1 MNKTHRIVWST
12 VRQAYVVAHEFA
24 TACGKPAATR
34 VAAAC
39 VTSLLGTMPALAD
52 WIDLPSSTITTIV
65 NAGDRVILPAGESID
80 VSDGPAVRITGIQNG
95 MITSSFVNDGHIHA
109 SGAYTAIEIDSNTL
123 GGFANHDHI
132 AGSNGGV
139 LFSGTNVLGVQNSGR
154 VEGFTTHGIEFR
166 HATLNTISEDSTVF
180 INETGGHV
188 SSANQ
193 SALDINTG
201 STAYGDI
208 INQGNMGGGKHALS
222 IRDSTVYGQI
232 LNAGT
237 MAATMLGA
245 TSSILIS
252 GSTITGPVADAAGN
266 RVAIENR
273 GQLQTGLVVDNSVIN
288 GTIINR
294 GVIASDTPPNGGP
307 GDSHAVS
314 VQSDSNITGLI
325 NEATGVINGG
335 VAIAGAVGTAG
346 LINAGTINTQVEG
359 LLYQDG
365 DMAGS
370 IRNTGTMT
378 GFQAS
383 WDALHAEGIVVLN
396 AQVAGGVQNAGS
408 IAGVNSGIRLDNAQI
423 TGGLRNEAGAAIT
436 LAPLRDDDDPSTR
449 RGSAILVNGGQVSG
463 GILNAGTLDASS
475 GRSGIELANHAKVN
489 GNVVNSGTIHASL
502 GGVVVSDSTVNGLI
516 DNQGTIQTGH
526 LNNLYVSDING
537 VLITGASTLNGITGA
552 DGNKL
557 AIRNS
562 GTITSNN
569 GTSLKISGIPD
580 LAAPQP
586 TSAGSMGPEMPP
598 LTIHG
603 NIVNEATGTLDNS
616 NGGQDAVA
624 IEYAYIDGSLINNG
638 KLLTRGTGINMNQ
651 SWITDNLV
659 NNGEIQM
666 DGGIAMTINNTRID
680 GQLANSGKITG
691 SSESYGIELDHAT
704 LSQGFMNA
712 ATGEIK
718 SLVDTL
724 YITDSTI
731 TGGILNAGRIESTDS
746 DGMNTNRLVLN
757 GNLDNRG
764 TILAR
769 DNGLELQDSAIRGS
783 VLNSGTIVAGRDG
796 IHLTRDGDDPM
807 TVSGDIRNSGRI
819 EGTNGSAI
827 LLEHGTTVQGAIVNT
842 ATGRLFGN
850 FAGIEVD
857 GAVLAGGIDNA
868 GLITGNN
875 YGIALA
881 DTTAGGIQITGAVG
895 AGSAAIFLTGNTD
908 AGGLTL
914 QGQAGKPALL
924 DSQGY
929 AVLVVQPSPAQRSR
943 DEARLGGMTMAGHAG
958 VHGDIYAPGERVT
971 VTGKDNYLSGA
982 LDIRQ
987 LTVQAGGELALDK
1000 LESTSARNTM
1010 LQAGMASD
1018 EPPFLTDALKTAD
1031 GVQNSG
1037 RLALARPADYR
1048 ITGNYAQSAD
1058 ATLAV
1063 RATGNTT
1070 YSKLKISNTATLAS
1084 GTRIDVDVRQDS
1096 EIRAGASSSDTL
1108 FSRNRLPD
1116 VIQAAQLV
1124 SDGTFRVSDNS
1135 ALFDFS
1141 AEKTGNNVDLVL
1153 QRAGGDSKSV
1163 YLEQIVSDQQ
1173 SSAPLANRGA
1183 ARALDQITD
1192 RLVNT
1197 GSAGEM
1203 APVINAL
1210 GRISTQSGLVRAVE
1224 QLTPALHSAA
1234 LSAVSDSLGAI
1245 NRVVQ
1250 ARIEGNRGLSSG
1262 EEPSGERYVWVKPFG
1277 SHARQEARSETA
1289 GFTANTGGMVFGA
1302 DTAVHPRLRLGGA
1315 FAYAHS
1321 NVDGQSSSAPQS
1333 SKVDVYQLIGYGS
1346 VQLDDITEFNF
1357 QLDGGR
1363 NRNKGERQLPFMSAI
1378 ASSDYDSTSYHAG
1391 AGLGRTFA
1399 FGSGMSNTPSVRLDY
1414 TRIKED
1420 AYRETGAGA
1429 ASLVNDARSVEQLLL
1444 AVDNR
1449 ITLPLDERQSV
1460 ALNFGAAF
1468 DLMNDGAQL
1477 TSAFAGEPGAVFSTR
1492 ATDQSRWLWRAGL
1505 GYTHKADTGKG
1516 GLEIT
1521 GRLDGEWRKGGYSNG
1536 TASVKARY
1544 AF

>member
-39 VTSLLGTMPALAD
+39 AASLLGTTPALAD
-52 WIDLPSSTITTIV
+52 WIDLPSSTITTIANV
-65 NAGDRVILPAGESID
+65 GDYVTLPAGESID

-109 SGAYTAIEIDSNTL
+109 TGAYTAIEIDSNTL

-166 HATLNTISEDSTVF
+166 HATLNTISEDSTAF

-188 SSANQ
+188 SSTHQ

-201 STAYGDI
+201 STVYGDI
-208 INQGNMGGGKHALS
+208 INQGSMDGWDHALS
-222 IRDSTVYGQI
+222 IRDSTVNGQI

-266 RVAIENR
+266 RVAIENS
-273 GQLQTGLVVDNSVIN
+273 GLLQTGLIVDDSVIN
-288 GTIINR
+288 GTIVNR

-307 GDSHAVS
+307 ACSNYAVS
-314 VQSDSNITGLI
+314 VQSGSSITGLV

-346 LINAGTINTQVEG
+346 LLNAGTINTQVEG

-365 DMAGS
+365 AMAGS

-449 RGSAILVNGGQVSG
+449 RGGAILVNAGQVSG
-463 GILNAGTLDASS
+463 GILNAGTLNTSS

-489 GNVVNSGTIHASL
+489 GNVVNSGTIHALL

-526 LNNLYVSDING
+526 LNNLYASDVTG
-537 VLITGASTLNGITGA
+537 VLITGTSTLNGITGA

-580 LAAPQP
+580 PESPEFLA
-586 TSAGSMGPEMPP
+586 
-598 LTIHG
+598 IHG
-603 NIVNEATGTLDNS
+603 NIVNEATGILDNS
-616 NGGQDAVA
+616 HAGQDAVA

-638 KLLTRGTGINMNQ
+638 KLLTRGTGISMNQ
-651 SWITDNLV
+651 SWITGNLV
-659 NNGEIQM
+659 NNGDILIE
-666 DGGIAMTINNTRID
+666 DSTAMAINNTRID
-680 GQLANSGKITG
+680 GQLANSGKIV
-691 SSESYGIELDHAT
+691 SSGESNGIQLDNTT

-718 SLVDTL
+718 VFGDALH
-724 YITDSTI
+724 ITDSSI
-731 TGGILNAGRIESTDS
+731 TGGILNAGRIESTDY
-746 DGMNTNRLVLN
+746 DGMDTSRLVLN
-757 GNLDNRG
+757 GNLDNQG
-764 TILAR
+764 TIQAG
-769 DNGLELQDSAIRGS
+769 DNGLKLQDSVIRGS
-783 VLNSGTIVAGRDG
+783 VINSGTIVAGGDG
-796 IHLTRDGDDPM
+796 IYLTGDDNPM
-807 TVSGDIRNSGRI
+807 TVSGDIRNSDRI
-819 EGTNGSAI
+819 EARDGSAI
-827 LLEHGTTVQGAIVNT
+827 RLRNNTTVQGAIVNT
-842 ATGRLFGN
+842 ATGRLFGTY
-850 FAGIEVD
+850 AGIEVD
-857 GAVLAGGIDNA
+857 
-868 GLITGNN
+868 
-875 YGIALA
+875 
-881 DTTAGGIQITGAVG
+881 G

-987 LTVQAGGELALDK
+987 LTVQAGGELVLDK

-1010 LQAGMASD
+1010 RQAGMASD

-1108 FSRNRLPD
+1108 FSRNRLPG
-1116 VIQAAQLV
+1116 VIQAAQLI

-1173 SSAPLANRGA
+1173 SSVPLANRGA

-1210 GRISTQSGLVRAVE
+1210 GRISTQSGLARAVE

-1262 EEPSGERYVWVKPFG
+1262 EELSGERYVWVKPFG

-1289 GFTANTGGMVFGA
+1289 SFTANTGGMVFGA

-1363 NRNKGERQLPFMSAI
+1363 NRNKGERQLPFMNTI

>member
-1 MNKTHRIVWST
+1 
-12 VRQAYVVAHEFA
+12 
-24 TACGKPAATR
+24 
-34 VAAAC
+34 
-39 VTSLLGTMPALAD
+39 
-52 WIDLPSSTITTIV
+52 
-65 NAGDRVILPAGESID
+65 
-80 VSDGPAVRITGIQNG
+80 
-95 MITSSFVNDGHIHA
+95 
-109 SGAYTAIEIDSNTL
+109 
-123 GGFANHDHI
+123 
-132 AGSNGGV
+132 
-139 LFSGTNVLGVQNSGR
+139 
-154 VEGFTTHGIEFR
+154 
-166 HATLNTISEDSTVF
+166 
-180 INETGGHV
+180 
-188 SSANQ
+188 
-193 SALDINTG
+193 
-201 STAYGDI
+201 
-208 INQGNMGGGKHALS
+208 
-222 IRDSTVYGQI
+222 
-232 LNAGT
+232 
-237 MAATMLGA
+237 
-245 TSSILIS
+245 
-252 GSTITGPVADAAGN
+252 
-266 RVAIENR
+266 
-273 GQLQTGLVVDNSVIN
+273 
-288 GTIINR
+288 
-294 GVIASDTPPNGGP
+294 
-307 GDSHAVS
+307 
-314 VQSDSNITGLI
+314 
-325 NEATGVINGG
+325 
-335 VAIAGAVGTAG
+335 
-346 LINAGTINTQVEG
+346 
-359 LLYQDG
+359 
-365 DMAGS
+365 
-370 IRNTGTMT
+370 
-378 GFQAS
+378 
-383 WDALHAEGIVVLN
+383 
-396 AQVAGGVQNAGS
+396 
-408 IAGVNSGIRLDNAQI
+408 
-423 TGGLRNEAGAAIT
+423 
-436 LAPLRDDDDPSTR
+436 
-449 RGSAILVNGGQVSG
+449 
-463 GILNAGTLDASS
+463 
-475 GRSGIELANHAKVN
+475 
-489 GNVVNSGTIHASL
+489 
-502 GGVVVSDSTVNGLI
+502 
-516 DNQGTIQTGH
+516 
-526 LNNLYVSDING
+526 
-537 VLITGASTLNGITGA
+537 
-552 DGNKL
+552 
-557 AIRNS
+557 
-562 GTITSNN
+562 
-569 GTSLKISGIPD
+569 
-580 LAAPQP
+580 
-586 TSAGSMGPEMPP
+586 
-598 LTIHG
+598 
-603 NIVNEATGTLDNS
+603 
-616 NGGQDAVA
+616 
-624 IEYAYIDGSLINNG
+624 
-638 KLLTRGTGINMNQ
+638 
-651 SWITDNLV
+651 
-659 NNGEIQM
+659 
-666 DGGIAMTINNTRID
+666 
-680 GQLANSGKITG
+680 
-691 SSESYGIELDHAT
+691 
-704 LSQGFMNA
+704 
-712 ATGEIK
+712 
-718 SLVDTL
+718 
-724 YITDSTI
+724 
-731 TGGILNAGRIESTDS
+731 
-746 DGMNTNRLVLN
+746 
-757 GNLDNRG
+757 
-764 TILAR
+764 
-769 DNGLELQDSAIRGS
+769 
-783 VLNSGTIVAGRDG
+783 
-796 IHLTRDGDDPM
+796 
-807 TVSGDIRNSGRI
+807 
-819 EGTNGSAI
+819 
-827 LLEHGTTVQGAIVNT
+827 
-842 ATGRLFGN
+842 
-850 FAGIEVD
+850 
-857 GAVLAGGIDNA
+857 
-868 GLITGNN
+868 
-875 YGIALA
+875 
-881 DTTAGGIQITGAVG
+881 
-895 AGSAAIFLTGNTD
+895 
-908 AGGLTL
+908 
-914 QGQAGKPALL
+914 
-924 DSQGY
+924 
-929 AVLVVQPSPAQRSR
+929 
-943 DEARLGGMTMAGHAG
+943 MTMAGHAG

-987 LTVQAGGELALDK
+987 LTVQAGGELVLDK

-1010 LQAGMASD
+1010 RQAGMASD
-1018 EPPFLTDALKTAD
+1018 GLPFLTDALKTAD

-1096 EIRAGASSSDTL
+1096 EIRASASSSDTL
-1108 FSRNRLPD
+1108 FSRNRLPG
-1116 VIQAAQLV
+1116 VIQTAQLV

-1173 SSAPLANRGA
+1173 SSVPLANRGA

-1210 GRISTQSGLVRAVE
+1210 GRISTQSGLARAVE

-1262 EEPSGERYVWVKPFG
+1262 EELSGERYVWVKPFG
-1277 SHARQEARSETA
+1277 SHARQETRSETA

-1363 NRNKGERQLPFMSAI
+1363 NRNKGERQLPFMNTI

>member
-12 VRQAYVVAHEFA
+12 VRQAYVVAHEHA
-24 TACGKPAATR
+24 ASQGKPASTR
-34 VAAAC
+34 ITAVLAA
-39 VTSLLGTMPALAD
+39 SLLATTPALAD
-52 WIDLPSSTITTIV
+52 CVNLAGAGTALLVNGDCARLEAGQTKDVSNAPAVWAIPSQTISSLTNAGAIRGGRDGGMAAIQLDSSTLETLTNSGTITGNRTSAIAFSNATLGNASPLAGTPVFHNTETGVIVGSMGTGSSHAVSFSSPLSNGNVINGDILNEGYLSGATTGLYLENSVVNGNIV
-65 NAGDRVILPAGESID
+65 N
-80 VSDGPAVRITGIQNG
+80 Q
-95 MITSSFVNDGHIHA
+95 
-109 SGAYTAIEIDSNTL
+109 
-123 GGFANHDHI
+123 
-132 AGSNGGV
+132 
-139 LFSGTNVLGVQNSGR
+139 
-154 VEGFTTHGIEFR
+154 
-166 HATLNTISEDSTVF
+166 
-180 INETGGHV
+180 
-188 SSANQ
+188 
-193 SALDINTG
+193 
-201 STAYGDI
+201 
-208 INQGNMGGGKHALS
+208 
-222 IRDSTVYGQI
+222 
-232 LNAGT
+232 
-237 MAATMLGA
+237 GA
-245 TSSILIS
+245 T
-252 GSTITGPVADAAGN
+252 STITGTSTAGVQLHDSTLNGKIDNSGTITGGDPDTPLSGVHGLMITGASTLNGVTVTTGVQYLAISNSGTISALDGNAVYLAGYPVPGPASLTITGDIVNDTEGVLESAGRNHAALRAEN
-266 RVAIENR
+266 AAINGSIVNR
-273 GQLQTGLVVDNSVIN
+273 GNLW
-288 GTIINR
+288 
-294 GVIASDTPPNGGP
+294 A
-307 GDSHAVS
+307 
-314 VQSDSNITGLI
+314 
-325 NEATGVINGG
+325 
-335 VAIAGAVGTAG
+335 
-346 LINAGTINTQVEG
+346 
-359 LLYQDG
+359 DG
-365 DMAGS
+365 
-370 IRNTGTMT
+370 NTGT
-378 GFQAS
+378 
-383 WDALHAEGIVVLN
+383 GISLDNVIMSGN
-396 AQVAGGVQNAGS
+396 VQNAGS
-408 IAGVNSGIRLDNAQI
+408 IAGVNNGIQLDNAQI
-423 TGGLRNEAGAAIT
+423 TGGLRNESGAAIT

-475 GRSGIELANHAKVN
+475 GRSGIELVNHAEVN

-516 DNQGTIQTGH
+516 DNQGTIQSQQS
-526 LNNLYVSDING
+526 NNTQIFDIHG
-537 VLITGASTLNGITGA
+537 ILITGTSTLNGITGA

-562 GTITSNN
+562 GTITSDQ
-569 GTSLKISGIPD
+569 GSVLMIAGSPD
-580 LAAPQP
+580 PSAPQP

-603 NIVNEATGTLDNS
+603 NIVNEATGTL
-616 NGGQDAVA
+616 NGNEDAVV
-624 IEYAYIDGSLINNG
+624 IEHAYIDGSFINNG
-638 KLLTRGTGINMNQ
+638 QLLAGDTGIHMNQ
-651 SWITDNLV
+651 TRITGDLV
-659 NNGEIQM
+659 NNGGILI
-666 DGGIAMTINNTRID
+666 DGGTAMAISNTWID
-680 GQLANSGKITG
+680 GQLANSGKIAG
-691 SSESYGIELDHAT
+691 SGESYGIELDHVT
-704 LSQGFMNA
+704 LSGGFMNA

-718 SLVDTL
+718 SLVDAL
-724 YITDSTI
+724 NIADSTI
-731 TGGILNAGRIESTDS
+731 TGGILNAGRIESIDS
-746 DGMNTNRLVLN
+746 DGMDTNHLVLN

-764 TILAR
+764 TIQAG
-769 DNGLELQDSAIRGS
+769 DNGLELQDSVIRGS
-783 VLNSGTIVAGRDG
+783 VINSGTIVAGGDG
-796 IHLTRDGDDPM
+796 IYLTGDDNPM
-807 TVSGDIRNSGRI
+807 TVSGDIRNSDRI
-819 EGTNGSAI
+819 EARDGSAI
-827 LLEHGTTVQGAIVNT
+827 RLRNNTTVQGAIVNT
-842 ATGRLFGN
+842 ATGRLFGTY
-850 FAGIEVD
+850 AGIEVD

-868 GLITGNN
+868 GLIEGTHA
-875 YGIALA
+875 GIDLEDA
-881 DTTAGGIQITGAVG
+881 TVGGIRITGAVG

-929 AVLVVQPSPAQRSR
+929 AVLVVQPSPVLRSR

-987 LTVQAGGELALDK
+987 LTVQAGGELVLDK
-1000 LESTSARNTM
+1000 LESTSARNSM

-1018 EPPFLTDALKTAD
+1018 EQPFLTDALKTAD

-1037 RLALARPADYR
+1037 RLALARPADYQ

-1108 FSRNRLPD
+1108 FSRNRLPG
-1116 VIQAAQLV
+1116 VIQAAQLA

-1173 SSAPLANRGA
+1173 SSVPLANRGA

-1210 GRISTQSGLVRAVE
+1210 GRISTQSGLARAVE

-1262 EEPSGERYVWVKPFG
+1262 EELSGERYVWVKPFG

-1363 NRNKGERQLPFMSAI
+1363 NRNKGERQLPFMNTI

>member
-39 VTSLLGTMPALAD
+39 AASLLGTTPVLAD

-95 MITSSFVNDGHIHA
+95 VITSSFVNDGHIHA

-166 HATLNTISEDSTVF
+166 HATLNTITEDSTVF

-232 LNAGT
+232 LNEG
-237 MAATMLGA
+237 TMLGA

-266 RVAIENR
+266 RVAIENS
-273 GQLQTGLVVDNSVIN
+273 GLLQTGLIVDDSVIN

-314 VQSDSNITGLI
+314 VQSGSSITGLV

-346 LINAGTINTQVEG
+346 LLNAGTINTQVEG

-365 DMAGS
+365 AMAGS

-383 WDALHAEGIVVLN
+383 WDALHAKGIVVLN
-396 AQVAGGVQNAGS
+396 AQVAGGVQNAGL

-423 TGGLRNEAGAAIT
+423 TGGLRNESGATIT
-436 LAPLRDDDDPSTR
+436 LASLRDDDDPSTR

-475 GRSGIELANHAKVN
+475 GRSGIELANHAEVN

-516 DNQGTIQTGH
+516 DNQRTIQTGH

-537 VLITGASTLNGITGA
+537 VLITGASTLNGVTGA

-562 GTITSNN
+562 GTITSND
-569 GTSLKISGIPD
+569 GASLRISGIPD

-586 TSAGSMGPEMPP
+586 TSAGSMGSEMPP

-603 NIVNEATGTLDNS
+603 NIVNEATGILDNS

-651 SWITDNLV
+651 SWITGNLV

-666 DGGIAMTINNTRID
+666 DGGIAMTINNTWID

-691 SSESYGIELDHAT
+691 SSESYGIQLENAT

-718 SLVDTL
+718 SLGDAL
-724 YITDSTI
+724 DITDSSI

-746 DGMNTNRLVLN
+746 DGMDTNHLILN
-757 GNLDNRG
+757 GNLDNQG

-769 DNGLELQDSAIRGS
+769 DNGLELQDSVIRGS

-796 IHLTRDGDDPM
+796 IHLAWDGDPM

-819 EGTNGSAI
+819 EGSNGSAI

-868 GLITGNN
+868 GLIAGND

-881 DTTAGGIQITGAVG
+881 DTTAGG
-895 AGSAAIFLTGNTD
+895 
-908 AGGLTL
+908 
-914 QGQAGKPALL
+914 
-924 DSQGY
+924 
-929 AVLVVQPSPAQRSR
+929 
-943 DEARLGGMTMAGHAG
+943 
-958 VHGDIYAPGERVT
+958 
-971 VTGKDNYLSGA
+971 
-982 LDIRQ
+982 
-987 LTVQAGGELALDK
+987 
-1000 LESTSARNTM
+1000 
-1010 LQAGMASD
+1010 
-1018 EPPFLTDALKTAD
+1018 
-1031 GVQNSG
+1031 
-1037 RLALARPADYR
+1037 
-1048 ITGNYAQSAD
+1048 
-1058 ATLAV
+1058 
-1063 RATGNTT
+1063 
-1070 YSKLKISNTATLAS
+1070 
-1084 GTRIDVDVRQDS
+1084 
-1096 EIRAGASSSDTL
+1096 
-1108 FSRNRLPD
+1108 
-1116 VIQAAQLV
+1116 
-1124 SDGTFRVSDNS
+1124 
-1135 ALFDFS
+1135 
-1141 AEKTGNNVDLVL
+1141 
-1153 QRAGGDSKSV
+1153 
-1163 YLEQIVSDQQ
+1163 
-1173 SSAPLANRGA
+1173 
-1183 ARALDQITD
+1183 
-1192 RLVNT
+1192 
-1197 GSAGEM
+1197 
-1203 APVINAL
+1203 
-1210 GRISTQSGLVRAVE
+1210 
-1224 QLTPALHSAA
+1224 
-1234 LSAVSDSLGAI
+1234 
-1245 NRVVQ
+1245 
-1250 ARIEGNRGLSSG
+1250 
-1262 EEPSGERYVWVKPFG
+1262 
-1277 SHARQEARSETA
+1277 
-1289 GFTANTGGMVFGA
+1289 
-1302 DTAVHPRLRLGGA
+1302 
-1315 FAYAHS
+1315 
-1321 NVDGQSSSAPQS
+1321 
-1333 SKVDVYQLIGYGS
+1333 
-1346 VQLDDITEFNF
+1346 
-1357 QLDGGR
+1357 
-1363 NRNKGERQLPFMSAI
+1363 
-1378 ASSDYDSTSYHAG
+1378 
-1391 AGLGRTFA
+1391 
-1399 FGSGMSNTPSVRLDY
+1399 
-1414 TRIKED
+1414 
-1420 AYRETGAGA
+1420 
-1429 ASLVNDARSVEQLLL
+1429 
-1444 AVDNR
+1444 
-1449 ITLPLDERQSV
+1449 
-1460 ALNFGAAF
+1460 
-1468 DLMNDGAQL
+1468 
-1477 TSAFAGEPGAVFSTR
+1477 
-1492 ATDQSRWLWRAGL
+1492 
-1505 GYTHKADTGKG
+1505 
-1516 GLEIT
+1516 
-1521 GRLDGEWRKGGYSNG
+1521 
-1536 TASVKARY
+1536 
-1544 AF
+1544 

>member
-12 VRQAYVVAHEFA
+12 VRQAYVVAHEHA
-24 TACGKPAATR
+24 ASQGKPASTR
-34 VAAAC
+34 IAAVLAA
-39 VTSLLGTMPALAD
+39 SLLATTPALAD
-52 WIDLPSSTITTIV
+52 CVNLAGTGTALLVNGDCARLEASQTQDVSNAPAVWAIPSQTISSLTNAGAIRGGRDGGMAAIQLDSSTLETLINSGTITGNGTSAIAFSNATLGNASPLAGTPVFHNTETGVIVGSMGTGSSHAVSFSSPLSNGNVINGDILNEGYLSGATTGLYLENSVVNGNIV
-65 NAGDRVILPAGESID
+65 N
-80 VSDGPAVRITGIQNG
+80 Q
-95 MITSSFVNDGHIHA
+95 
-109 SGAYTAIEIDSNTL
+109 
-123 GGFANHDHI
+123 
-132 AGSNGGV
+132 
-139 LFSGTNVLGVQNSGR
+139 
-154 VEGFTTHGIEFR
+154 
-166 HATLNTISEDSTVF
+166 
-180 INETGGHV
+180 
-188 SSANQ
+188 
-193 SALDINTG
+193 
-201 STAYGDI
+201 
-208 INQGNMGGGKHALS
+208 
-222 IRDSTVYGQI
+222 
-232 LNAGT
+232 
-237 MAATMLGA
+237 GA
-245 TSSILIS
+245 T
-252 GSTITGPVADAAGN
+252 STITGTSTAGVQLHDSTLNGKIDNSGTITGGDPDTPLSGVHGLMITGASTLNGVTVTTGVQYLAIRNSGTISALDGNAVYLAGYPVPGPASLTITGDIVNDTEGVLESAGRNHAALRAEN
-266 RVAIENR
+266 AAINGSIVNR
-273 GQLQTGLVVDNSVIN
+273 GNLW
-288 GTIINR
+288 
-294 GVIASDTPPNGGP
+294 A
-307 GDSHAVS
+307 
-314 VQSDSNITGLI
+314 
-325 NEATGVINGG
+325 
-335 VAIAGAVGTAG
+335 
-346 LINAGTINTQVEG
+346 
-359 LLYQDG
+359 DG
-365 DMAGS
+365 D
-370 IRNTGTMT
+370 TGT
-378 GFQAS
+378 
-383 WDALHAEGIVVLN
+383 GISLDNVIMSGN
-396 AQVAGGVQNAGS
+396 VQNAGS
-408 IAGVNSGIRLDNAQI
+408 IAGVNNGIQLDNAQI
-423 TGGLRNEAGAAIT
+423 TGGLRNESGAAIT
-436 LAPLRDDDDPSTR
+436 LAPLRDNDDPSTR

-475 GRSGIELANHAKVN
+475 GRSGIELVNHAKVN
-489 GNVVNSGTIHASL
+489 GNVVNSGTIHALL

-526 LNNLYVSDING
+526 LNNLDASDVTG
-537 VLITGASTLNGITGA
+537 VLITGTSTLNGITGA

-557 AIRNS
+557 AILNS
-562 GTITSNN
+562 GTITSDQ
-569 GTSLKISGIPD
+569 GSVLMIAGSPD
-580 LAAPQP
+580 PSAPQP

-603 NIVNEATGTLDNS
+603 NIVNEATGILDNS
-616 NGGQDAVA
+616 HAGQDAVA
-624 IEYAYIDGSLINNG
+624 IKYAYIDGSLINNG

-651 SWITDNLV
+651 SWITGNLV
-659 NNGEIQM
+659 NNGDILIE
-666 DGGIAMTINNTRID
+666 DSTAMAINNTRID
-680 GQLANSGKITG
+680 GQLANSGKIV
-691 SSESYGIELDHAT
+691 SSGESNGIQLDNTT

-718 SLVDTL
+718 SLGDAL
-724 YITDSTI
+724 DIADSTI
-731 TGGILNAGRIESTDS
+731 SGGILNAGRIESTDS
-746 DGMNTNRLVLN
+746 DGMDTNHLILN

-764 TILAR
+764 TILAG
-769 DNGLELQDSAIRGS
+769 DSGLELQDSVIQGS
-783 VLNSGTIVAGRDG
+783 VINSGTIVAGGDG
-796 IHLTRDGDDPM
+796 IYLTGDDNPM

-819 EGTNGSAI
+819 EALDGSAI
-827 LLEHGTTVQGAIVNT
+827 RLWNNTTVQGAIVNT
-842 ATGRLFGN
+842 AAGRLFGTY
-850 FAGIEVD
+850 AGIEVD

-868 GLITGNN
+868 GLIAGND

-881 DTTAGGIQITGAVG
+881 DTTAGGIRITGAVG

-929 AVLVVQPSPAQRSR
+929 AVLVAQPSPVLRSR
-943 DEARLGGMTMAGHAG
+943 DEARLGGMMMAGHAG

-982 LDIRQ
+982 LDIGQ
-987 LTVQAGGELALDK
+987 LTVQAGGELVLDK
-1000 LESTSARNTM
+1000 LESTSARNAM

-1018 EPPFLTDALKTAD
+1018 GLPFLTDALKTAD

-1108 FSRNRLPD
+1108 FSRNRLPG

-1173 SSAPLANRGA
+1173 SSVPLANRGA

-1210 GRISTQSGLVRAVE
+1210 GRISTQSGLARAVE

-1262 EEPSGERYVWVKPFG
+1262 EELSGERYVWVKPFG
-1277 SHARQEARSETA
+1277 SHARQETRSETA

>member
-1 MNKTHRIVWST
+1 
-12 VRQAYVVAHEFA
+12 
-24 TACGKPAATR
+24 
-34 VAAAC
+34 
-39 VTSLLGTMPALAD
+39 
-52 WIDLPSSTITTIV
+52 
-65 NAGDRVILPAGESID
+65 
-80 VSDGPAVRITGIQNG
+80 
-95 MITSSFVNDGHIHA
+95 
-109 SGAYTAIEIDSNTL
+109 
-123 GGFANHDHI
+123 
-132 AGSNGGV
+132 
-139 LFSGTNVLGVQNSGR
+139 
-154 VEGFTTHGIEFR
+154 
-166 HATLNTISEDSTVF
+166 
-180 INETGGHV
+180 
-188 SSANQ
+188 
-193 SALDINTG
+193 
-201 STAYGDI
+201 
-208 INQGNMGGGKHALS
+208 
-222 IRDSTVYGQI
+222 
-232 LNAGT
+232 
-237 MAATMLGA
+237 
-245 TSSILIS
+245 
-252 GSTITGPVADAAGN
+252 
-266 RVAIENR
+266 
-273 GQLQTGLVVDNSVIN
+273 
-288 GTIINR
+288 
-294 GVIASDTPPNGGP
+294 
-307 GDSHAVS
+307 
-314 VQSDSNITGLI
+314 
-325 NEATGVINGG
+325 
-335 VAIAGAVGTAG
+335 
-346 LINAGTINTQVEG
+346 
-359 LLYQDG
+359 
-365 DMAGS
+365 
-370 IRNTGTMT
+370 
-378 GFQAS
+378 
-383 WDALHAEGIVVLN
+383 
-396 AQVAGGVQNAGS
+396 
-408 IAGVNSGIRLDNAQI
+408 
-423 TGGLRNEAGAAIT
+423 
-436 LAPLRDDDDPSTR
+436 
-449 RGSAILVNGGQVSG
+449 
-463 GILNAGTLDASS
+463 
-475 GRSGIELANHAKVN
+475 
-489 GNVVNSGTIHASL
+489 
-502 GGVVVSDSTVNGLI
+502 
-516 DNQGTIQTGH
+516 
-526 LNNLYVSDING
+526 
-537 VLITGASTLNGITGA
+537 
-552 DGNKL
+552 
-557 AIRNS
+557 
-562 GTITSNN
+562 
-569 GTSLKISGIPD
+569 
-580 LAAPQP
+580 
-586 TSAGSMGPEMPP
+586 
-598 LTIHG
+598 
-603 NIVNEATGTLDNS
+603 
-616 NGGQDAVA
+616 
-624 IEYAYIDGSLINNG
+624 
-638 KLLTRGTGINMNQ
+638 
-651 SWITDNLV
+651 
-659 NNGEIQM
+659 
-666 DGGIAMTINNTRID
+666 
-680 GQLANSGKITG
+680 
-691 SSESYGIELDHAT
+691 
-704 LSQGFMNA
+704 MNA

-718 SLVDTL
+718 SLVDAL
-724 YITDSTI
+724 NIADSTI
-731 TGGILNAGRIESTDS
+731 TGGILNAGRIESIDS
-746 DGMNTNRLVLN
+746 DGMDTNHLVLN

-764 TILAR
+764 TIQAG
-769 DNGLELQDSAIRGS
+769 DNGLELQDSVIRGS
-783 VLNSGTIVAGRDG
+783 VINSGTIVAGGDG
-796 IHLTRDGDDPM
+796 IYLTGDDNPM
-807 TVSGDIRNSGRI
+807 TVSGDIRNSDRI
-819 EGTNGSAI
+819 EARDGSAI
-827 LLEHGTTVQGAIVNT
+827 RLRNNTTVQGAIVNT
-842 ATGRLFGN
+842 ATGRLFGTY
-850 FAGIEVD
+850 AGIEVD

-868 GLITGNN
+868 GLIEGTHA
-875 YGIALA
+875 GIDLEDA
-881 DTTAGGIQITGAVG
+881 TVGGIRITGAVG

-929 AVLVVQPSPAQRSR
+929 AVLVVQPSPVLRSR

-987 LTVQAGGELALDK
+987 LTVQAGGELVLDK
-1000 LESTSARNTM
+1000 LESTSARNSM

-1018 EPPFLTDALKTAD
+1018 EQPFLTDALKTAD

-1037 RLALARPADYR
+1037 RLALARPADYQ

-1108 FSRNRLPD
+1108 FSRNRLPG

-1173 SSAPLANRGA
+1173 SSVPLANRGA

-1210 GRISTQSGLVRAVE
+1210 GRISTQSGLARAVE

-1262 EEPSGERYVWVKPFG
+1262 EELSGERYVWVKPFG

-1363 NRNKGERQLPFMSAI
+1363 NRNKGERQLPFMNTI

>member
-39 VTSLLGTMPALAD
+39 AASLLGTTPVLAD

-95 MITSSFVNDGHIHA
+95 VITSSFVNDGHIHA

-166 HATLNTISEDSTVF
+166 HATLNTITEDSTVF

-232 LNAGT
+232 LNEG
-237 MAATMLGA
+237 TMLGA

-266 RVAIENR
+266 RVAIENS
-273 GQLQTGLVVDNSVIN
+273 GLLQTGLIVDDSVIN

-314 VQSDSNITGLI
+314 VQSGSSITGLV

-346 LINAGTINTQVEG
+346 LLNAGTINTQVEG

-365 DMAGS
+365 AMAGS

-383 WDALHAEGIVVLN
+383 WDALHAKGIVVLN
-396 AQVAGGVQNAGS
+396 AQVAGGVQNAGL

-423 TGGLRNEAGAAIT
+423 TGGLRNESGATIT
-436 LAPLRDDDDPSTR
+436 LASLRDDDDPSTR

-475 GRSGIELANHAKVN
+475 GRSGIELANHAEVN

-516 DNQGTIQTGH
+516 DNQRTIQTGH

-537 VLITGASTLNGITGA
+537 VLITGASTLNGVTGA

-562 GTITSNN
+562 GTITSND
-569 GTSLKISGIPD
+569 GASLRISGIPD

-586 TSAGSMGPEMPP
+586 TSAGSMGSEMPP

-603 NIVNEATGTLDNS
+603 NIVNEATGILDNS

-651 SWITDNLV
+651 SWITGNLV

-666 DGGIAMTINNTRID
+666 DGGIAMTINNTWID

-691 SSESYGIELDHAT
+691 SSESYGIQLENAT

-718 SLVDTL
+718 SLGDAL
-724 YITDSTI
+724 DITDSSI

-746 DGMNTNRLVLN
+746 DGMDTNHLILN
-757 GNLDNRG
+757 GNLDNQG

-769 DNGLELQDSAIRGS
+769 DNGLELQDSVIRGS

-796 IHLTRDGDDPM
+796 IHLAWDGDPM

-819 EGTNGSAI
+819 EGSNGSAI

-868 GLITGNN
+868 GLIAGND

-881 DTTAGGIQITGAVG
+881 DTTAGGIRITGAVR
-895 AGSAAIFLTGNTD
+895 ADSAAIILTGNTD

-929 AVLVVQPSPAQRSR
+929 AVLVVQPSPALRSR
-943 DEARLGGMTMAGHAG
+943 DEARLGGMTMAGHTG

-987 LTVQAGGELALDK
+987 LTVQAGGELVLDK

-1010 LQAGMASD
+1010 RQAGMASD
-1018 EPPFLTDALKTAD
+1018 GLPFLTDALKTAD

-1108 FSRNRLPD
+1108 FSRSRLPG

-1173 SSAPLANRGA
+1173 SSVPLANRGA

-1210 GRISTQSGLVRAVE
+1210 GRISTQSGLARAVE

-1262 EEPSGERYVWVKPFG
+1262 EELSGERYVWVKPFG

-1321 NVDGQSSSAPQS
+1321 NVDGLSSSAPQS

-1363 NRNKGERQLPFMSAI
+1363 NRNKGERQLPFMNTI

>member
-39 VTSLLGTMPALAD
+39 AASLLGTMPALAD

-222 IRDSTVYGQI
+222 IRDSTVNGQI

-266 RVAIENR
+266 RVAIENS
-273 GQLQTGLVVDNSVIN
+273 GLLQTGLIVDDSVIN
-288 GTIINR
+288 GTIVNR

-307 GDSHAVS
+307 AGSNYAVS
-314 VQSDSNITGLI
+314 VQSGSSITGLV

-346 LINAGTINTQVEG
+346 LLNAGTINTQVEG

-365 DMAGS
+365 AMAGS

-396 AQVAGGVQNAGS
+396 AQVAGGVQNAGL

-475 GRSGIELANHAKVN
+475 GRSGIELANHAEVN

-516 DNQGTIQTGH
+516 DNQGTIQSQQS
-526 LNNLYVSDING
+526 NNTQIFDIHG
-537 VLITGASTLNGITGA
+537 ILITGTSTLNGITGA

-562 GTITSNN
+562 GTITSND

-603 NIVNEATGTLDNS
+603 NIVNEATGILDNS

-651 SWITDNLV
+651 SWITGNLV

-691 SSESYGIELDHAT
+691 SSESYGIQLENAT

-718 SLVDTL
+718 SLGDAL
-724 YITDSTI
+724 DITDSTI

-746 DGMNTNRLVLN
+746 DGMDTNHLVLN
-757 GNLDNRG
+757 GNLDNQG

-769 DNGLELQDSAIRGS
+769 DNGLELQDSVIRGS
-783 VLNSGTIVAGRDG
+783 VINSGTIVAGGDG
-796 IHLTRDGDDPM
+796 IYLTGDDNPM
-807 TVSGDIRNSGRI
+807 TVSGDIRNSDRI
-819 EGTNGSAI
+819 EARDGSAI
-827 LLEHGTTVQGAIVNT
+827 RLRNNTTVQGAIVNT
-842 ATGRLFGN
+842 ATGRLFGTY
-850 FAGIEVD
+850 AGIEVD

-868 GLITGNN
+868 SLIEGTHA
-875 YGIALA
+875 GIDLEDA
-881 DTTAGGIQITGAVG
+881 TVGGIRITGAVG

-987 LTVQAGGELALDK
+987 LTVQAGGELVLDK

-1010 LQAGMASD
+1010 RQAGMASD
-1018 EPPFLTDALKTAD
+1018 GLPFLTDALKTAD

-1108 FSRNRLPD
+1108 FSRNRLPG

-1210 GRISTQSGLVRAVE
+1210 GRISTQSGLARAVE

-1262 EEPSGERYVWVKPFG
+1262 EELSGERYVWVKPFG

-1357 QLDGGR
+1357 QLDSGR
-1363 NRNKGERQLPFMSAI
+1363 NRNKGERQLPFMNTI